1 MNILPRYPQKNFAAR
16 HKESLSQKVGGDCA
30 GGLLYAL
37 QAVPRKKAHSFQM
50 RVLVL
55 PRKGSA
61 ARVDWYF
68 IRRAL
73 PHAKKV
79 PLLFNRQFGRD
90 WEVVGRVFCAFCAR
104 GAEVGGFVADY
115 AVVQNSD
122 SVRD

>member
-1 MNILPRYPQKNFAAR
+1 
-16 HKESLSQKVGGDCA
+16 
-30 GGLLYAL
+30 
-37 QAVPRKKAHSFQM
+37 M

-61 ARVDWYF
+61 VRVDWYF

-90 WEVVGRVFCAFCAR
+90 WEVVGGVFCAFRAR
-104 GAEVGGFVADY
+104 SPDV
-115 AVVQNSD
+115 
-122 SVRD
+122 